1 MDQTSIYLMSKR
13 GPKDTT
19 IAQKGIEKQTR
30 KCDMV
35 EIVANRFF
43 KSSCFMFSCLLA
55 SNNQN
60 DR

>member
-1 MDQTSIYLMSKR
+1 MSKR

>member
-1 MDQTSIYLMSKR
+1 MSKR

-30 KCDMV
+30 MCDMV